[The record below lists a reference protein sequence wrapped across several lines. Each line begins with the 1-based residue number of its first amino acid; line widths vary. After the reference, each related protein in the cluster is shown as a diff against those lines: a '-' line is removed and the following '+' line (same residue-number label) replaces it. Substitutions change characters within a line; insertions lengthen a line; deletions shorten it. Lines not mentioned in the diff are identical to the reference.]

1 VVWRVEILDKRVE
14 RELDALAIDIRQRF
28 LRIVELVEI
37 HGVAAMREPH
47 IKHLE
52 GKLWKMRMKGKDGIA
67 RAIYVTA
74 ERERVVVLHAF
85 TKKTQK
91 TPARALDVARTRAK
105 GSGLMGIP
113 ISKLKKRWMKEP
125 GFKGGYDALEAEFTL
140 ASILIEA
147 RTRAKLSQQEVAKK
161 MGTSQST
168 IARLES
174 GAARPSLST
183 LERFAKATGMRVR
196 LSLEPVVVRKKKAR
210 STVSG
215 AQRPL

>member
-28 LRIVELVEI
+28 LRIVELVEL

-52 GKLWKMRMKGKDGIA
+52 GTLWEMRMKGKDGIA

-91 TPARALDVARTRAK
+91 TPARALEVARTRAK
-105 GSGLMGIP
+105 
-113 ISKLKKRWMKEP
+113 
-125 GFKGGYDALEAEFTL
+125 
-140 ASILIEA
+140 
-147 RTRAKLSQQEVAKK
+147 EV
-161 MGTSQST
+161 
-168 IARLES
+168 
-174 GAARPSLST
+174 
-183 LERFAKATGMRVR
+183 V
-196 LSLEPVVVRKKKAR
+196 
-210 STVSG
+210 
-215 AQRPL
+215 